1 MPYASHRFIDPR
13 TLAAIAD
20 LHLAARAVVDGFMFG
35 SHESRLAGAGLEFSQ
50 YRSYEPGDDLR
61 RIDWRLY
68 ARSDRYYVREA
79 DAEMSLTVRF
89 LLDTSESMM
98 HEEDGLSK
106 FDYARLLV
114 AALGYLASTQGDE
127 IGLLGLG
134 GGELTVVPA
143 RRDRQALHRLLHA
156 LEAFQPGGVW
166 PAWEA
171 IEGAFTAAPRREL
184 LVVVTDL
191 HERAREI
198 TTALSKLSA
207 LRNDVVVLHVMSRHE
222 MTFGYRGAVRF
233 EELETGRVIEVDADR
248 VRDRYLTR
256 LERDLRALRHDLQN
270 QRIAYALMRTDE
282 PLDAALREF
291 LMQRAHLR

>member
-98 HEEDGLSK
+98 HEEDGPRIMTSGAT
-106 FDYARLLV
+106 ARMCSTV
-114 AALGYLASTQGDE
+114 FWRAWRPGMPWAS
-127 IGLLGLG
+127 
-134 GGELTVVPA
+134 
-143 RRDRQALHRLLHA
+143 
-156 LEAFQPGGVW
+156 
-166 PAWEA
+166 
-171 IEGAFTAAPRREL
+171 
-184 LVVVTDL
+184 
-191 HERAREI
+191 
-198 TTALSKLSA
+198 
-207 LRNDVVVLHVMSRHE
+207 
-222 MTFGYRGAVRF
+222 
-233 EELETGRVIEVDADR
+233 
-248 VRDRYLTR
+248 
-256 LERDLRALRHDLQN
+256 
-270 QRIAYALMRTDE
+270 
-282 PLDAALREF
+282 
-291 LMQRAHLR
+291 